1 MMIIKLEKYNA
12 IKSGI
17 RNDIF
22 EKYMMNSITRKM
34 GVINKMPMITF
45 DNWDMYKSIPPNGI
59 FSIIYLDTILEN
71 KRMSLLQMEMTFF
84 WL

>member
-34 GVINKMPMITF
+34 GVINKMAMITF
-45 DNWDMYKSIPPNGI
+45 DN
-59 FSIIYLDTILEN
+59 
-71 KRMSLLQMEMTFF
+71 
-84 WL
+84 